1 MLLAAALA
9 LAAASG
15 PRCVEIAAVSDLHGR
30 VADLPLLAARV
41 AEIRAR
47 GPTLLLDAGD
57 GLQGTIEA
65 SLSRGEAPEMLR
77 VRLSEAIAQAGT
89 GCEAVLLMTDM
100 FGGTPSN
107 IGMTL
112 LEPDRLELLAGVN
125 LPMLLKF
132 FNYRA
137 SHRLGAL
144 VVLLRDQARD
154 AILVASELLPRED

>member
-1 MLLAAALA
+1 MTGLVVATHGTLGEALLATAELIV
-9 LAAASG
+9 G
-15 PRCVEIAAVSDLHGR
+15 PQPCAVA
-30 VADLPLLAARV
+30 V
-41 AEIRAR
+41 
-47 GPTLLLDAGD
+47 
-57 GLQGTIEA
+57 
-65 SLSRGEAPEMLR
+65 SLSRGEAPEELR
-77 VRLSEAIAQAGT
+77 LRLVQAIEQAGT
-89 GCEAVLLMTDM
+89 GCEAVLLVTDM

-137 SHRLGAL
+137 SHRLGDL

-154 AILVASELLPRED
+154 AILVASELLPREG